1 MIAGD
6 PDDPVNRSAVSSVP
20 HTTTNETDS
29 WKGKTMRRLA
39 VLAGILAAALWG
51 VAGAMAGTGD
61 TTDVLI
67 ADLSGANQPTPVV
80 TDASGFASF
89 TVSSDETSVDYRLYV
104 NDAVAVSQAH
114 IHLGPVGENGPV
126 AAFLFGFVSP
136 GMDSDGLLAEGTLI
150 GTDLIA
156 STGMDSDGLL
166 AEGTLIGTDLI
177 ASTGFD
183 GSMGQLLDRLRA
195 GTAYVNVHTDA
206 NPPGEL
212 RDQIRAAAFNFGA
225 PLSGDA
231 LVPPVVTDG
240 AGFAAMAANGSQ
252 TELDFVVLTYGLE
265 DVTQA
270 HIHLGAAGENGG
282 VAAFLFGFDAA
293 GVTRDGVLASGTLTE
308 ADLIASTE
316 FDGSMGQLLDRLRA
330 GTAYVNV
337 HTDANPPGELRG
349 GPLDRPLAER
359 GRFTDDDDSVHQ
371 GNIEAIAAA
380 GITRGC
386 NPPANDNFCPDDLL
400 TRGQGAAF
408 LFRALN
414 LAPGATDLFT
424 DDDGSLFQTE
434 INAIG
439 AVGITLGCNPPAN
452 DNFCPDGSMTRAQWA
467 SLMVRALGLTAG
479 GGDDL
484 FTDDDGSVHE
494 ADIDRLRTAGIT
506 LGCNPPANDNF
517 CPDGTLTR
525 AEAASF
531 LARAMGWSGISP

>member
-1 MIAGD
+1 
-6 PDDPVNRSAVSSVP
+6 
-20 HTTTNETDS
+20 
-29 WKGKTMRRLA
+29 MRRLA
-39 VLAGILAAALWG
+39 VLAGILAATLWG
-51 VAGAMAGTGD
+51 VASASAGTGD

-136 GMDSDGLLAEGTLI
+136 GMDSDGLLAEGTL
-150 GTDLIA
+150 TESDLIA
-156 STGMDSDGLL
+156 ST
-166 AEGTLIGTDLI
+166 A
-177 ASTGFD
+177 FD

-195 GTAYVNVHTDA
+195 GTAYVNIHTDA

-225 PLSGDA
+225 SLSGDA

-252 TELDFVVLTYGLE
+252 TELDYVVLTYGLE

-308 ADLIASTE
+308 ADLIASTA

-330 GTAYVNV
+330 GTAYVNI
-337 HTDANPPGELRG
+337 HTTANPPGELRG
-349 GPLDRPLAER
+349 QLGPLDRPLAER

-424 DDDGSLFQTE
+424 DDNGSLFESE

-439 AVGITLGCNPPAN
+439 AVGITRGCNPPAN
-452 DNFCPDGSMTRAQWA
+452 DSFCPGDSMTRAQWA

-517 CPDGTLTR
+517 CPNDTLTR